1 MSAHGVAHPAPAGS
15 GAQRVRMMEGGFR
28 RWPKELSMQTQGH
41 TQPEGCQGS
50 VHAAGTAPA
59 SRAVHALA
67 GQREEGLCPC
77 WLPGPWPQGCGEE
90 STTHTAGDA
99 QVPALGNTE

>member
-1 MSAHGVAHPAPAGS
+1 
-15 GAQRVRMMEGGFR
+15 
-28 RWPKELSMQTQGH
+28 MQTQ
-41 TQPEGCQGS
+41 EGEGRQES
-50 VHAAGTAPA
+50 VLAEGTAPA
-59 SRAVHALA
+59 PSAVHALA

-77 WLPGPWPQGCGEE
+77 WLPGPWPQGCREE

>member
-28 RWPKELSMQTQGH
+28 RWPKVLSMQTQGH

-77 WLPGPWPQGCGEE
+77 WLPSPWPQGCGEE